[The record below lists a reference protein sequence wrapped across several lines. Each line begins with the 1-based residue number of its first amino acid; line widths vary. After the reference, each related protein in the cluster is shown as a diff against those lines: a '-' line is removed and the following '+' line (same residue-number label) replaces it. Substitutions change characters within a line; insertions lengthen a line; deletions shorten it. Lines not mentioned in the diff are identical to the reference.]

1 MRDCAD
7 DLNHIDDFIREH
19 RIANEL
25 SRSLKVYRKCVVVE
39 DSSGNLLKMVQ
50 NYDTQNYE
58 SFKNYED

>member
-1 MRDCAD
+1 MREGAD

>member
-1 MRDCAD
+1 MREGAD

-25 SRSLKVYRKCVVVE
+25 SRSLKVDRRRVFVE
-39 DSSGNLLKMVQ
+39 DSSGNLLKMVK